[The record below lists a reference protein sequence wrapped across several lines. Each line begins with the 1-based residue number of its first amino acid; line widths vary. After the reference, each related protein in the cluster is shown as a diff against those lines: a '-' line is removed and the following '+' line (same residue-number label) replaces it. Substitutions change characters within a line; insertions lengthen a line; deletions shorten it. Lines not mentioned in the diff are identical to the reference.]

1 MDENNNAVEN
11 NVVEDD
17 ENQDL
22 TTLFLGDSGCGKSTL
37 IQSFLKPNVTK
48 EPKPTF
54 ALEYN
59 YARKKVQ
66 SGSNQRA
73 VAHIWEI
80 GGDIYEPKLLEIP
93 ITAKTISSATIV
105 LCCDLAKPQ
114 NCLSSLLRWID
125 IIKRRIAEIK
135 ATNATAIT
143 NLREIHKNHYKEHP
157 DAAIVSSSVGIPL
170 YIVLNKYDIFKTLPL
185 SDKRNLLET
194 IRFFAHYYGASII
207 TSSSVDLSLKESF
220 KINCQ
225 ILAFRLSSKL
235 PFDTSSDKPIFISVG
250 KDNFSEILTS
260 GENAKQYLS
269 SSGCT
274 RECWKLLIEKMKNIF
289 GNHDPS
295 PNETGP
301 EEDENEFPEPEGN
314 YIFYISII
322 YYIKYFMYELYI
334 YIILVDSMRLQRD
347 VILAKYIQE
356 QERQEAI
363 LLKVNSLSND
373 DASQSKI
380 PIESKENSNIAKPKV
395 KKTTNT
401 KDKESK
407 SSSSDERKERK

>member
-1 MDENNNAVEN
+1 MDANNNAVEN
-11 NVVEDD
+11 IVEE
-17 ENQDL
+17 ENLDT

-59 YARKKVQ
+59 YARKKIQ
-66 SGSNQRA
+66 SGSNQRS

-93 ITAKTISSATIV
+93 ITAKTISSASIV
-105 LCCDLAKPQ
+105 LCCDLSKPQ

-135 ATNATAIT
+135 ATNASTIS
-143 NLREIHKNHYKEHP
+143 NLREIHKNVYKDHP
-157 DAAIVSSSVGIPL
+157 DAGIVSSSVGIPL
-170 YIVLNKYDIFKTLPL
+170 FIVLNKYDIFKTLPL

-194 IRFFAHYYGASII
+194 LRFFAHYYGASII

-225 ILAFRLSSKL
+225 ILAFRLTSKL
-235 PFDTSSDKPIFISVG
+235 SFETSSDKPNFIGVS
-250 KDNFSEILTS
+250 KDNFSDILSS

-295 PNETGP
+295 PNEVGP

-314 YIFYISII
+314 IYIFILFI
-322 YYIKYFMYELYI
+322 YYFY
-334 YIILVDSMRLQRD
+334 
-347 VILAKYIQE
+347 
-356 QERQEAI
+356 
-363 LLKVNSLSND
+363 
-373 DASQSKI
+373 
-380 PIESKENSNIAKPKV
+380 
-395 KKTTNT
+395 
-401 KDKESK
+401 
-407 SSSSDERKERK
+407 